1 MESGGLALEIGS
13 ILQLQFLTDESNT
26 RHYVKVIGYLQE
38 RSVLVTTPQ
47 VQGRIMMVREGQ
59 AIAVRSLSGSNVVA
73 FTTAVMSSHV
83 KPYPYL
89 HLAYPKEMQA
99 IAVRKAQRVSCRTTA
114 TVRPCGPEVQDADE
128 PPESIAVAVEDMS
141 TTGALLISE
150 SRLGEVKN
158 LLTVEMKLHVS
169 DLEEELNIV
178 AVIRNIRERK
188 DENGE
193 VFEYLHGVEFQFAD
207 RQESIMLHAF
217 ICEQI
222 VSGKATT

>member
-13 ILQLQFLTDESNT
+13 TLQLQFLTDESNT

-47 VQGRIMMVREGQ
+47 VQGKIMLVREGQ
-59 AIAVRSLSGSNVVA
+59 AINVRSLSGSNVVA

-99 IAVRKAQRVSCRTTA
+99 ITVRKAQRVSCRTTA
-114 TVRPCGPEVQDADE
+114 TVRACGPDVLEAEARTQ
-128 PPESIAVAVEDMS
+128 SIAVAVEDMS
-141 TTGALLISE
+141 TTGALLICS
-150 SRLGEVKN
+150 SRLGEIKH
-158 LLTVEMKLHVS
+158 LLTVEMKLNVS
-169 DLEEELNIV
+169 DIEEELNIV

-188 DENGE
+188 DDAGN
-193 VFEYLHGVEFQFAD
+193 VSEYLHGVEFQFAD

>member
-26 RHYVKVIGYLQE
+26 RHYVKVIGYLQD

-47 VQGRIMMVREGQ
+47 VQGKLMMVREGQ
-59 AIAVRSLSGSNVVA
+59 AIAVRSLSGSNVLA
-73 FTTAVMSSHV
+73 FTTAVISSHV

-89 HLAYPKEMQA
+89 HLVYPKQLQA

-114 TVRPCGPEVQDADE
+114 VVRHCGPEALE
-128 PPESIAVAVEDMS
+128 SAAPPEAFPVDVEDMS

-150 SRLGEVKN
+150 AKLGEVKN
-158 LLTVEMKLHVS
+158 LLTVEMKLHISEV
-169 DLEEELNIV
+169 EEELVIV

-188 DENGE
+188 DDDGNVLE
-193 VFEYLHGVEFQFAD
+193 FLHGVEFQFAD

-222 VSGKATT
+222 VSGKANT